1 MFSDH
6 LGLLRVYE
14 GYRRALARGASAASQ
29 FCRNNFLSAET
40 LGSMDQVNTLTLTL
54 TLTSF
59 STETLGSM
67 DQALRLRVPP
77 SALRSRS
84 RSPPLAFDPSRSARA
99 HSS

>member
-40 LGSMDQVNTLTLTL
+40 LGSMDQVNTLTLT
-54 TLTSF
+54 SF

-84 RSPPLAFDPSRSARA
+84 PSPPLAFDPSRSARA